1 MGNKAYVETVAE
13 SIIRQ
18 LKEGTVPWIKPW
30 EPGTQFKPF
39 NPSTGNEYKGM
50 NALWLMSMAESRGYQ
65 DARWMT
71 FKQANRLDAQVMK
84 GEKGTSIQYWQWSE
98 EQVKR
103 DEAGKPLLDEHGQAL
118 KVMVALEQPKIFYA
132 NVFNAEQL
140 HGLPP
145 QASNRPQFSEF
156 ERHEHAETLLRDS
169 GVPILYQ
176 NGNRAF
182 YRPSTDTITLPER
195 EQFKSPDG
203 FYATALH
210 ELGHATGH
218 PRRLNRDLAHPFGS
232 EGYAKEEL
240 RAEIAS
246 LMLGEKL
253 EIGHDPSQH
262 VAYIASWIR
271 ILENDPHEIF
281 RAASDS
287 EKIVQYLTGPELKQT
302 VTQEPE
308 AVQITVQMPTL
319 QPELENAMNISNERV
334 YLAVPYEE
342 KEEAKALGARRW
354 DKGAGSWYASPGT
367 DLSQLEPWIPKPSDH
382 VHVQDGPNPQE
393 AFAQALSEAG
403 LQITGL
409 PVMNGQIQ
417 RVAVQGDTP
426 GQKSGSYVGHLDGRP
441 AGYIQNFKTGEQINW
456 KLNAQLK
463 SLSALDRA
471 KLAAEAAQKRQDRA
485 NQLER
490 QHAETA
496 KIVEGHFSQGEPAEN
511 HPYLDSKGVASYGLM
526 IDTVGSLTLP
536 KNDPDGQQWSAKGN
550 LLIPIRDIDG
560 QFLGAQSIDATG
572 KKSLPRGCRKQ
583 GGHHVIGDV
592 AANDKILFAEGY
604 ATAATLHEL
613 TWLPVVVTFDSG
625 NMPGVAEAYRQKFPE
640 KNLILAGDNDH
651 SKPKEK
657 NVGLQKAQEAA
668 QKVGGYTLLPTFEK
682 GASGSDWND
691 LMQSKGK
698 ALVSSML
705 QAGIGIGG
713 HQAPGAIGSGPGK
726 GPKAGCYLDI
736 GAEHGARNVP
746 EPHSLDSLPKPTYS
760 KPRFE
765 LHGAFFFRD

>member
-1 MGNKAYVETVAE
+1 MASKAYIETVSE

-18 LKEGTVPWIKPW
+18 LKERTAPWIKPW
-30 EPGTQFKPF
+30 EPGTQFKPY
-39 NPSTGNEYKGM
+39 NPSTGNEYKGI
-50 NALWLMSMAESRGYQ
+50 NALWLMTVAENRGYQ
-65 DARWMT
+65 DTRWMT
-71 FKQANRLDAQVMK
+71 FKQANSLDARVMK
-84 GEKGTSIQYWQWSE
+84 GEKSTSIQYWKWSE
-98 EQVKR
+98 EQTKR
-103 DEAGKPLLDEHGQAL
+103 DEAGKPVLDENGQAV
-118 KVMVALEQPKIFYA
+118 KVTVALEQPKVFFA

-140 HGLPP
+140 LGLPQ
-145 QASNRPQFSEF
+145 QASHRPQLSEF
-156 ERHEHAETLLRDS
+156 ERSEQAESLLRDS
-169 GVPILYQ
+169 GATIFYQ

-210 ELGHATGH
+210 ELGHWTGH
-218 PRRLNRDLAHPFGS
+218 ERRLNRDLAHPFGS

-271 ILENDPHEIF
+271 ILENDPREIF

-302 VTQEPE
+302 AVQEQE

-319 QPELENAMNISNERV
+319 QPELESAMNISNERV

-342 KEEAKALGARRW
+342 KEEAKALGARW
-354 DKGAGSWYASPGT
+354 DKEAGSWFAPPGT

-403 LQITGL
+403 LQLTGL
-409 PVMNGQIQ
+409 PLMNGQIQ
-417 RVAVQGDTP
+417 RVPVQGDAL

-456 KLNAQLK
+456 KMNAQLK
-463 SLSALDRA
+463 SLSAVDRA
-471 KLAAEAAQKRQDRA
+471 RLAAESAQKRQDRA

-490 QHAETA
+490 QYAETA
-496 KIVEGHFSQGEPAEN
+496 KIVEAHFSQGEPEES
-511 HPYLDSKGVASYGLM
+511 HPYLANKGVSAYGLM
-526 IDTVGSLTLP
+526 IDTLGSLTLP
-536 KNDPDGQQWSAKGN
+536 KDDPEGQQWSVKGN
-550 LLIPIRDIDG
+550 LLVPIRDIDG
-560 QFLGAQSIDATG
+560 QFLGAQSIDASG

-583 GGHHVIGDV
+583 GGHHVIGEV
-592 AANDKILFAEGY
+592 STSDKILFAEGY

-613 TWLPVVVTFDSG
+613 TGLPVVVTFDSG
-625 NMPGVAEAYRQKFPE
+625 NMPGVAQAYREKFPE

-651 SKPKEK
+651 SKPIEK

-698 ALVSSML
+698 ALVSEMI
-705 QAGIGIGG
+705 QTGIAMADIKYRA
-713 HQAPGAIGSGPGK
+713 QLALTQEK
-726 GPKAGCYLDI
+726 TQEKEKAVQVLEKTLEQGMGL
-736 GAEHGARNVP
+736 
-746 EPHSLDSLPKPTYS
+746 SLS
-760 KPRFE
+760 R
-765 LHGAFFFRD
+765 

>member
-13 SIIRQ
+13 IIIRQ
-18 LKEGTVPWIKPW
+18 LKEGTAPWIKPW

-71 FKQANRLDAQVMK
+71 FKQANRLDARVMK

-98 EQVKR
+98 EQVKQ
-103 DEAGKPLLDEHGQAL
+103 DEAGKPILDEHGQAL

-145 QASNRPQFSEF
+145 QASNRPQLSEF

-218 PRRLNRDLAHPFGS
+218 PSRLNRDLAHPFGS

-319 QPELENAMNISNERV
+319 QPELESAMNISNERV

-342 KEEAKALGARRW
+342 KEEAKALGARW
-354 DKGAGSWYASPGT
+354 DKGAGSWYAPPGT

-403 LQITGL
+403 LQITGT
-409 PVMNGQIQ
+409 PVMSGQIQ
-417 RVAVQGDTP
+417 RVSVQGDTP
-426 GQKSGSYVGHLDGRP
+426 GQKSGSYVGYLDGRP
-441 AGYIQNFKTGEQINW
+441 AGYIQNFKTGEQVNW
-456 KLNAQLK
+456 KLNAKLK
-463 SLSALDRA
+463 SLSAVDRA
-471 KLAAEAAQKRQDRA
+471 RMAAEAAQKRQDRA

-496 KIVEGHFSQGEPAEN
+496 KIVEGHFSQGEPAES
-511 HPYLDSKGVASYGLM
+511 HSYLANKGVSAYGLM
-526 IDTVGSLTLP
+526 IDTVGSLILP
-536 KNDPDGQQWSAKGN
+536 KDDPDGQQWSAKGN
-550 LLIPIRDIDG
+550 LLVPIRDIDG
-560 QFLGAQSIDATG
+560 QFLSAQSIDASG

-583 GGHHVIGDV
+583 GGHHVFGEV
-592 AANDKILFAEGY
+592 AASDKILFAEGY

-613 TWLPVVVTFDSG
+613 TGLPVVVTFDSG
-625 NMPGVAEAYRQKFPE
+625 NMPGVTEAYREKFPE

-651 SKPKEK
+651 SKPLEK

-668 QKVGGYTLLPTFEK
+668 QKVGGHTLLPTFEK

-698 ALVSSML
+698 ALVSDML
-705 QAGIGIGG
+705 QAGIGIADIK
-713 HQAPGAIGSGPGK
+713 HRAQLALAKEKAPKQDAIRT
-726 GPKAGCYLDI
+726 L
-736 GAEHGARNVP
+736 EQ
-746 EPHSLDSLPKPTYS
+746 SLEQGMSLS
-760 KPRFE
+760 LSR
-765 LHGAFFFRD
+765 